1 MLKILFN
8 IVILL
13 VGLYTSY
20 RLVKSGC
27 NDLKEAQ
34 KLRQQAKELKMPKVK
49 KYSKEEAYQRQIDR
63 VNEYNRTHK
72 KEAYRNQKKS
82 RARNFIKKDATREE
96 LEELRGL
103 IDERLKEL

>member
-1 MLKILFN
+1 
-8 IVILL
+8 
-13 VGLYTSY
+13 
-20 RLVKSGC
+20 
-27 NDLKEAQ
+27 
-34 KLRQQAKELKMPKVK
+34 MPKVK
-49 KYSKEEAYQRQIDR
+49 KYSKEEAHQRQINR

-103 IDERLKEL
+103 IDERLKEISKS